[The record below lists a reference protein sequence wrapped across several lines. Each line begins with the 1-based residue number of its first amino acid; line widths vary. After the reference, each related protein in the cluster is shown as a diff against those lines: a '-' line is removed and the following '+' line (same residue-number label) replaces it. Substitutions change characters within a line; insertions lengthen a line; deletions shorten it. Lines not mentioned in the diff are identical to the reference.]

1 MLKPISKC
9 LLILFFGSLI
19 GINAYSQAPMPAKHI
34 GEIQLELSHL
44 NILGSVLYVAAHPD
58 DENTRLLTYLAQGKG
73 YRTTYLSLTR
83 GDGGQNLIGDEKGS
97 LLGLLRTQELLAARK
112 LDGAEQTF
120 SRAIDFGYSKT
131 PEETTDV
138 WDRDEILGDVVWA
151 VRKYQPDVIIARF
164 AEPERGG
171 GGHGHHTTSAI
182 MAREAYHLAADS
194 NAYPEQLEFVDTW
207 QPKKLFWN
215 LYTWRRW
222 QPSEEDKLQITKVNI
237 DEYNPLLGKGYGEI
251 ASEARSMH
259 RCQAFGVAKQR
270 GGQTEQLLLLEGPE
284 SAAKADIFQGI
295 DITWNRIGEDG
306 QAIQVAINKAMSSFS
321 PFNPAKALPDLLDL
335 YKLLEGKEGYWYG
348 VKRKEV
354 KDLIAY
360 SAGLYFEANS
370 YDFQVAQGDTLRMS
384 TDVILRGQLPV
395 TLKQI
400 IWGASEDTTFVNN
413 PLKRSNLVK
422 IQSKALLA
430 KDHPLSQPYWLES
443 EGKKGIF
450 SVSNQEKI
458 GLPESPASFWNTY
471 IFQFGEENPVEI
483 SYESPVVH
491 KYVDRG
497 IGELYRPLVV
507 SPRLT
512 ANISKKAY
520 LFASLAE
527 QEVKVL
533 LRSFAE
539 GSNKQTVVFDV
550 PEGWK
555 VEPQTMDIEFASKGE
570 EKLISLKVSPPTTQT
585 TGYLQVKSEDGK
597 IIQGI
602 TEIKYEHIPTQTVFA
617 PATSK
622 LTKVN
627 VDIRGSRLAYLM
639 GSGDEVPQ
647 SLEQMGYQVD
657 FLEEEEVTAENLRK
671 YDAVIAGIR
680 LYNTRDRVGYLQQE
694 ILEYVQNGGNYI
706 VQYNTTRG
714 LKANNIGPY
723 PLSLSR
729 DRVSVEEAP
738 VTILEPMHPAFNT
751 PNKITQADFEGWIQE
766 RGLYFAGEWDEK
778 YQPLLEM
785 NDPGEDPKK
794 GSLLVAQYGEGYFV
808 YTGISW
814 FRELPA
820 GVPGA
825 YRLFANLVSL
835 GKEKMESEEITEE
848 K

>member
-1 MLKPISKC
+1 MI
-9 LLILFFGSLI
+9 GSMVGLSAL
-19 GINAYSQAPMPAKHI
+19 GQAPMPAKHI
-34 GEIQLELSHL
+34 GEVQLELSHL
-44 NILGSVLYVAAHPD
+44 NVLGSVLYIAAHPD
-58 DENTRLLTYLAQGKG
+58 DENTRLLTYLARGRG

-131 PEETTDV
+131 PEETTHI
-138 WDRDEILGDVVWA
+138 WDREQILGDVVWA
-151 VRKYQPDVIIARF
+151 MRKYQPDVIIARF

-182 MAREAYHLAADS
+182 LAREAFHLAADPS
-194 NAYPEQLEFVDTW
+194 AYPEQLEFVDTW

-222 QPSEEDKLQITKVNI
+222 QPSEEDKQRITKLNI

-251 ASEARSMH
+251 AAEARSMH

-270 GGQTEQLLLLEGPE
+270 GGITEQLLMLEGPE
-284 SAAKADIFQGI
+284 STEKADIFQGI
-295 DITWNRIGEDG
+295 DASWNRIGEEG
-306 QAIQVAINKAMSSFS
+306 EAIQVAINKAMSTFS
-321 PFNPAKALPDLLDL
+321 PYNPSKALPDLLEL
-335 YKLLEGKEGYWYG
+335 YTLLEGKEAYWYK

-354 KDLIAY
+354 KELISY
-360 SAGLYFEANS
+360 CAGLYFEVNS
-370 YDFQVAQGDTLRMS
+370 EDYQVAQGDSLRMT
-384 TDVILRGQLPV
+384 TDIILRSQFPV
-395 TLKQI
+395 KLKKVV
-400 IWGASEDTTFVNN
+400 WGASGNTTMMDTL
-413 PLKRSNLVK
+413 LKRSNLLK
-422 IQSKALLA
+422 ISEKTLLA
-430 KDHPLSQPYWLES
+430 SDHALSQPYWLNEAG
-443 EGKKGIF
+443 EKGIF
-450 SVSNQEKI
+450 SVSNQEQI
-458 GLPESPASFWNTY
+458 GLPESPASFFNQFT
-471 IFQFGEENPVEI
+471 FQFGEENPVEI
-483 SYESPVVH
+483 SFESPVVH

-497 IGELYRPLVV
+497 RGELYRPLVL
-507 SPRLT
+507 SPRVT
-512 ANISKKAY
+512 ANISKQAY
-520 LFASLAE
+520 LFANLE
-527 QEVKVL
+527 KQEVNVI

-539 GSNKQTVVFDV
+539 GTNTHTLQFEV
-550 PEGWK
+550 PEGWEVNPASME
-555 VEPQTMDIEFASKGE
+555 VEFQAKGE
-570 EKLISLKVSPPTTQT
+570 ERLISLQVIPPQTQS
-585 TGYLQVKSEDGK
+585 TGYLHIKSAEGQ
-597 IIQGI
+597 ILQGL
-602 TEIKYEHIPTQTVFA
+602 TEIKYDHIPPQSVFA
-617 PATSK
+617 PASSK

-627 VDIRGSRLAYLM
+627 VDIRGSRIAYIM

-657 FLEEEEVTAENLRK
+657 LLEEESVTAENLRS
-671 YDAVIAGIR
+671 YDAVITGIR
-680 LYNTRDRVGYLQQE
+680 FYNTRERAGYLQQE

-714 LKANNIGPY
+714 LQEKNIGPY

-738 VTILEPMHPAFNT
+738 VKILEPSHPVFNT
-751 PNKITQADFEGWIQE
+751 PNKITQADFEDWIQE

-785 NDPGEDPKK
+785 NDPGEDPKQ
-794 GSLLVAQYGEGYFV
+794 GSLLVAQYGKGYFV
-808 YTGISW
+808 YSGLSW

-835 GKEKMESEEITEE
+835 GNEEAPKEEMMEE